1 MLIDTAITR
10 SGSITE
16 VFSGRAR
23 PSDDFAVVCIFS
35 AGGFILT
42 ALGLALVGFEEL
54 AQIMA
59 VAG

>member
-1 MLIDTAITR
+1 MRMDTAITR
-10 SGSITE
+10 NGSIG
-16 VFSGRAR
+16 VFSGCAH
-23 PSDDFAVVCIFS
+23 PIGDFTVVCIFS
-35 AGGFILT
+35 AAGLMLT